1 MLNEVIRTL
10 RKRRGLTQEQL
21 AEYLGVSVMTVR
33 RWEWGERMPDV
44 DAIRKISQVLEVP
57 ISELLT
63 ETTKESSPEPK
74 ATRNVLPGLAYW
86 GEVADNA
93 RIVARDG
100 QNLGLIYS
108 LLADATSTVKT
119 AMGKQAVAT
128 A

>member
-74 ATRNVLPGLAYW
+74 ANRNVLPGLAYW

-93 RIVARDG
+93 RLVAQGG
-100 QNLGLIYS
+100 QNLSLIYS
-108 LLADATSTVKT
+108 LLSDATSTVKT
-119 AMGKQAVAT
+119 AMGKQAVA
-128 A
+128 AV